1 MDFGDPA
8 CLKAMYRPNLSK
20 KSVSPFQ
27 VGRLAAVEPA
37 GSEVAPIPPKSFVR
51 CDLTILQTEA
61 PLCQWTPQAALL
73 LFTLA
78 FIMSSWNMVCRKQLT
93 TVSDVAKVDD

>member
-1 MDFGDPA
+1 MDIGDPA
-8 CLKAMYRPNLSK
+8 CLKAIHRPNLSK

-27 VGRLAAVEPA
+27 VGGLVVIESA
-37 GSEVAPIPPKSFVR
+37 GSEVAPIPSKSFVR

-61 PLCQWTPQAALL
+61 PLCQWTSQVALL

-78 FIMSSWNMVCRKQLT
+78 FIMSSWNM
-93 TVSDVAKVDD
+93 D